1 MTTIQLREKTVI
13 FIDGSNFYAA
23 ARALGMDIDYA
34 RMRAYF
40 AQDTNLLRVCYYTAL
55 PEDQEYSPLRPLID
69 WLDYNGYSVISKLT
83 REFTDPETG
92 KRRVKGN
99 MDMEIALDMLRLTPH
114 IDHAIL
120 FSGDGDFCRL
130 LEDVQSSG
138 VRVSVVST
146 TRTSPPMVADSL
158 RRMADDFIEMENIRE
173 FITRPPRP
181 AACRAHQARLIDRGD
196 RGAWVTPAEL
206 PGSIASGRVPVRP
219 DALSRPF
226 QAGSA

>member
-1 MTTIQLREKTVI
+1 MASIILQEKTVL

-23 ARALGMDIDYA
+23 ARALNMDVDYA

-40 AQDTNLLRVCYYTAL
+40 AQDTNLLRACYYTAL

-83 REFTDPETG
+83 REFTDPDTG

-99 MDMEIALDMLRLTPH
+99 MDMEIALDMLRLAPH

-130 LEDVQSSG
+130 LEDVQGTG
-138 VRVSVVST
+138 VRVTVVST
-146 TRTSPPMVADSL
+146 TRTSPPMAADSL
-158 RRMADDFIEMENIRE
+158 RRMADNFVEMESIRKH
-173 FITRPPRP
+173 IVPPPRP
-181 AACRAHQARLIDRGD
+181 QSNSA
-196 RGAWVTPAEL
+196 
-206 PGSIASGRVPVRP
+206 
-219 DALSRPF
+219 DADSTDE
-226 QAGSA
+226 SA

>member
-1 MTTIQLREKTVI
+1 MASIILQEKTVL

-23 ARALGMDIDYA
+23 ARALNMDVDYA

-40 AQDTNLLRVCYYTAL
+40 AQDTNLLRACYYTAL

-83 REFTDPETG
+83 REFTDPDTG

-99 MDMEIALDMLRLTPH
+99 MDMEIALDMLRLAPH

-130 LEDVQSSG
+130 LEDVQGTG
-138 VRVSVVST
+138 VRVTVVST
-146 TRTSPPMVADSL
+146 TRTSPPMAADSL
-158 RRMADDFIEMENIRE
+158 RRMADNFVEMESIRE
-173 FITRPPRP
+173 HI
-181 AACRAHQARLIDRGD
+181 
-196 RGAWVTPAEL
+196 
-206 PGSIASGRVPVRP
+206 VRP
-219 DALSRPF
+219 QRPQSDSADADSTDE
-226 QAGSA
+226 SA